1 MSLETEGSQSTDS
14 AATTE
19 STSIYSVVDP
29 GATIESLFPSETET
43 TDTTN
48 ETPSETSDDASE
60 GETTETEEQVSTE
73 TLADESVDSVDDDG
87 LSDELIDRAFALG
100 YTVDDL
106 KEVKDAKALERE
118 IGRVERLNARLKAKP
133 SDSEEQTP
141 PENGDDADKE
151 PDWEAM
157 VEQGHD
163 PDVIALNRRMWQ
175 RAQQAEAKAN
185 QLLQAEQNR
194 VLEAQSLRFD
204 AALNS
209 MEDLSELFGSGTKAE
224 LDKASPTHAQ
234 NRQKVF
240 TKMNALRLA
249 YQAAN
254 LPIPSETE
262 LIEEAVHASFYK
274 QIQKTARE
282 TLKKDIRKN
291 SSQSLTRARTTKTTE
306 LTGPDKALEIER
318 NWRKEHGLL

>member
-43 TDTTN
+43 TDTTD
-48 ETPSETSDDASE
+48 ETPSETLDDASE
-60 GETTETEEQVSTE
+60 GDTTETEEQVSTE

-133 SDSEEQTP
+133 SDSEQTP

-209 MEDLSELFGSGTKAE
+209 MEDFSELFGSGTKAE
-224 LDKASPTHAQ
+224 LDKASPTQAQ

-240 TKMNALRLA
+240 TEMNMLRMA

-254 LPIPSETE
+254 IPIPPEAE
-262 LIEEAVHASFYK
+262 LIEKAVYSAFYK